1 MADAVLCELEG
12 VVAETSALRRRA
24 LERSFAD
31 EGLMLPP
38 AAFADAD
45 ALPAEDAVRAALRA
59 AGDARDDTEV
69 ALLAL
74 RAERRFAELA
84 GTGLA
89 LAPGAREFLDRARGT
104 ARLALVTR
112 AHRRD
117 VDLVL
122 GLAGLEALF
131 ECIVAAED
139 TAAPK
144 PSPAAYRTALDRL
157 ARRRPIERER
167 VLALE
172 DGLAG
177 IRAARA
183 AGVRCIAVGALPA
196 HVAAEADAA
205 VASIAGHT
213 PSTLDAMLM
222 PREEITG

>member
-1 MADAVLCELEG
+1 MTDVVLCELEG
-12 VVAETSALRRRA
+12 VVAETKALRRRA

-31 EGLMLPP
+31 EGLTLPP
-38 AAFADAD
+38 AALADAD
-45 ALPAEDAVRAALRA
+45 GLPAEEAVRAALRA
-59 AGDARDDTEV
+59 AELARDDTDV

-74 RAERRFAELA
+74 RAERHFAELA
-84 GTGLA
+84 GTGIA
-89 LAPGAREFLDRARGT
+89 LAPGAREFLDRARET

-139 TAAPK
+139 TASPK

-157 ARRRPIERER
+157 ARRRPLRRER

-183 AGVRCIAVGALPA
+183 AGVRCIAVGTLPA

-222 PREEITG
+222 LREEITG